1 MCHYAMLCYAMLCYV
16 MRAGGELPRARVAR
30 RGRAAVRVLAALDCR
45 ARASGEHRLR
55 PPHQLLPRRFLHVVK
70 LPAPLSGHQGR
81 QRPRLLWPALAVPT
95 ADRTG
100 STCAHVPRAAGDT
113 RFSCRR
119 DGYRDLLQMQLRNS
133 LLDAG
138 GAGACAQIGENAS
151 ASAAASW
158 RHLVIVNA
166 WNEWGEQSVLE
177 PTVQDGSS
185 MLDAHRAALGAVEAF
200 I

>member
-1 MCHYAMLCYAMLCYV
+1 
-16 MRAGGELPRARVAR
+16 
-30 RGRAAVRVLAALDCR
+30 
-45 ARASGEHRLR
+45 
-55 PPHQLLPRRFLHVVK
+55 
-70 LPAPLSGHQGR
+70 
-81 QRPRLLWPALAVPT
+81 
-95 ADRTG
+95 
-100 STCAHVPRAAGDT
+100 
-113 RFSCRR
+113 
-119 DGYRDLLQMQLRNS
+119 MQLRNS